1 MYNQH
6 LCGFKSPDSR
16 AQDRVELEKRAELRG
31 SEGAPMLYLR
41 DFTLVTLADS
51 LLQMENQLPLT
62 AEVGTA

>member
-6 LCGFKSPDSR
+6 LCGFKSHDSR

-41 DFTLVTLADS
+41 EIS
-51 LLQMENQLPLT
+51 PW
-62 AEVGTA
+62 